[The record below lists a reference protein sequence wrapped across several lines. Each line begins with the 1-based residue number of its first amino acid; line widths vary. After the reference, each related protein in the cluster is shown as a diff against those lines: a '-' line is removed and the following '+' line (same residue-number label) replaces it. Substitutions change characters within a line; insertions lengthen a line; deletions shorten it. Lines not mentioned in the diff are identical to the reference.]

1 MIIRLDNSTGKAK
14 IVKFDYPYN
23 GKEIYLNKGLVTK
36 LQKDGKLEKLEDTVY
51 DYRVDVN
58 FIPQTHNIWSFT
70 EYVELE
76 DNSPKDQYSDFED
89 YLCGHVEQNND
100 ESIPLIKFCEPRCE
114 LLLRKENH

>member
-58 FIPQTHNIWSFT
+58 FIPQTHIRCQTHNIWSFT
-70 EYVELE
+70 EYVELEEELE

-100 ESIPLIKFCEPRCE
+100 SITLIY
-114 LLLRKENH
+114 KE